1 MKYLVPF
8 ILVAFIHS
16 TIINIPGDYPSIQQG
31 INASV
36 NGDTVLVQP
45 GIYYENIN
53 FNGHNITLTSMFIM
67 DADTSHISQTII
79 DGNQNGS
86 VVIFNNFEGNS
97 SILQGL
103 TITNGLNNNGAGIYF
118 ESSSPTFIDLVVT
131 ENTAV
136 DNGGGIYGYGSNG
149 LIYPNFTNVSITDN
163 TSSYGGGG
171 GIYFQS
177 NTIASMDNVTI
188 TGNSASTLGGGI
200 YAANSSIQNINSI
213 LWSNSPNEVCLSG
226 NNNTFLNSHSDIQN
240 GLSGIIN
247 HEYNIVQWLSGNID
261 HDPLFMFPDTS
272 NYTLQP
278 DSPCI
283 DAGATLVVF
292 DQDTLYQADPSSFI
306 GAAPDM
312 GAFEFDIN
320 SQYIL
325 GDINQDFQ
333 INVLDIVSLVGIILG
348 EIEENEYNL
357 WAGDINEDSNL
368 DVLDIVFLVNLI
380 LGSQ

>member
-188 TGNSASTLGGGI
+188 TGNSASTLGGW
-200 YAANSSIQNINSI
+200 NI
-213 LWSNSPNEVCLSG
+213 CCRK
-226 NNNTFLNSHSDIQN
+226 FL
-240 GLSGIIN
+240 L
-247 HEYNIVQWLSGNID
+247 
-261 HDPLFMFPDTS
+261 
-272 NYTLQP
+272 
-278 DSPCI
+278 
-283 DAGATLVVF
+283 
-292 DQDTLYQADPSSFI
+292 
-306 GAAPDM
+306 
-312 GAFEFDIN
+312 
-320 SQYIL
+320 
-325 GDINQDFQ
+325 
-333 INVLDIVSLVGIILG
+333 
-348 EIEENEYNL
+348 
-357 WAGDINEDSNL
+357 
-368 DVLDIVFLVNLI
+368 
-380 LGSQ
+380 

>member
-1 MKYLVPF
+1 VP
-8 ILVAFIHS
+8 
-16 TIINIPGDYPSIQQG
+16 
-31 INASV
+31 
-36 NGDTVLVQP
+36 VLWGG
-45 GIYYENIN
+45 GIY
-53 FNGHNITLTSMFIM
+53 
-67 DADTSHISQTII
+67 AA
-79 DGNQNGS
+79 
-86 VVIFNNFEGNS
+86 GNS
-97 SILQGL
+97 SFELANSLIQNN
-103 TITNGLNNNGAGIYF
+103 TSNNGAGIYF
-118 ESSSPTFIDLVVT
+118 KEGSSPTIADVIIT
-131 ENTAV
+131 GNIAV
-136 DNGGGIYGYGSNG
+136 NSGGGIYGYGSNG